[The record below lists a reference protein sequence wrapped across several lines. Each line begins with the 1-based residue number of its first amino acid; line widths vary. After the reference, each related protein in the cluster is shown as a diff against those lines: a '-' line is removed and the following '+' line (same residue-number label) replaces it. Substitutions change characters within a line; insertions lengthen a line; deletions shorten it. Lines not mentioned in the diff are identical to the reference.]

1 MPSGNTK
8 MAIKV
13 NGTTVVHNSLKGDYQ
28 SMNVGSYTTTNR
40 PVSEVGDLIYNSSE
54 QKITSLE
61 WHSGNNG
68 Y

>member
-13 NGTTVVHNSLKGDYQ
+13 NGTTVVHNSLKGNYQ

-40 PVSEVGDLIYNSSE
+40 PVSPEVGDLIYNSSE
-54 QKITSLE
+54 QKLQAWNGTE
-61 WHSGNNG
+61 WK
-68 Y
+68 